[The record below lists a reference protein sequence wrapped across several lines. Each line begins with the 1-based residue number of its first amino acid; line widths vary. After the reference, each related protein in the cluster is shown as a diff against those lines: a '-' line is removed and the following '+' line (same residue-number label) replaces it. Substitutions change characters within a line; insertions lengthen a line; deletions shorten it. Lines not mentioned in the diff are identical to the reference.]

1 MVSGTSNRGS
11 DKLLRGGIIMRT
23 RNEGIVLV
31 SLFAV
36 FFLSSIALA
45 VDCPIPDT
53 GQTKCYDAD
62 GNEISPCP
70 SPGQPYYGQDAQ
82 FPCNPQSY
90 TSLAGG
96 IMVQDNLTGLI
107 WEAKQDKDDT
117 PNYTNPHDAD
127 NTYTWYDG
135 SSGTPGDGTDT
146 LDFIAALN
154 SSQFGGYSDW
164 RLPTVIELSF
174 IRNLGNFNPSINT
187 GYFSNTVSSYY
198 WSSTTY
204 AGYPGYAWYVCF
216 LYGYVLSYYKSSRSY
231 VRAVRCGQCGSFD
244 SSTTTTI
251 SGSTTT
257 TTTQS
262 CPTEEIYGEHSEET
276 ELLRY
281 LRDKVLN
288 QTPEGQEI
296 IRLYYELS
304 FTIVQ
309 MLEEDEEFRA
319 QVKEMIDGVL
329 IMLEEK

>member
-1 MVSGTSNRGS
+1 MWQQ
-11 DKLLRGGIIMRT
+11 
-23 RNEGIVLV
+23 
-31 SLFAV
+31 
-36 FFLSSIALA
+36 
-45 VDCPIPDT
+45 DT
-53 GQTKCYDAD
+53 A
-62 GNEISPCP
+62 
-70 SPGQPYYGQDAQ
+70 PGY
-82 FPCNPQSY
+82 
-90 TSLAGG
+90 
-96 IMVQDNLTGLI
+96 
-107 WEAKQDKDDT
+107 
-117 PNYTNPHDAD
+117 
-127 NTYTWYDG
+127 YTWQQALSYCE
-135 SSGTPGDGTDT
+135 SLT
-146 LDFIAALN
+146 LAKYA
-154 SSQFGGYSDW
+154 DW
-164 RLPTVIELSF
+164 RLPNKNELQS
-174 IRNLGNFNPSINT
+174 IVDYSRYDPAINT
-187 GYFSNTVSSYY
+187 TYFPSTESSFY

-204 AGYPGYAWYVCF
+204 ACCPNSACFVNFDDGYF
-216 LYGYVLSYYKSSRSY
+216 YGYDKSSTYCY
-231 VRAVRCGQCGSFD
+231 VRAVRSGQCGPFD
-244 SSTTTTI
+244 SSTTTTVASTTTTI

>member
-1 MVSGTSNRGS
+1 
-11 DKLLRGGIIMRT
+11 MRKI
-23 RNEGIVLV
+23 EVVLV
-31 SLFAV
+31 TLFALL
-36 FFLSSIALA
+36 FLSSIALA

-53 GQTKCYDAD
+53 GQTKCYDD
-62 GNEISPCP
+62 EQEITCP
-70 SPGQPYYGQDAQ
+70 SPGDPFYGQDAQ
-82 FPCNPQSY
+82 YPCNPQSY
-90 TSLAGG
+90 TKLDANSNDLPDNATEWV
-96 IMVQDNLTGLI
+96 MVRDNVTGLVWQKDTAPGTYNWGEAISYCENLTL
-107 WEAKQDKDDT
+107 
-117 PNYTNPHDAD
+117 
-127 NTYTWYDG
+127 
-135 SSGTPGDGTDT
+135 
-146 LDFIAALN
+146 
-154 SSQFGGYSDW
+154 GGYSDW

>member
-1 MVSGTSNRGS
+1 
-11 DKLLRGGIIMRT
+11 
-23 RNEGIVLV
+23 
-31 SLFAV
+31 
-36 FFLSSIALA
+36 
-45 VDCPIPDT
+45 
-53 GQTKCYDAD
+53 
-62 GNEISPCP
+62 
-70 SPGQPYYGQDAQ
+70 
-82 FPCNPQSY
+82 
-90 TSLAGG
+90 
-96 IMVQDNLTGLI
+96 
-107 WEAKQDKDDT
+107 
-117 PNYTNPHDAD
+117 
-127 NTYTWYDG
+127 
-135 SSGTPGDGTDT
+135 
-146 LDFIAALN
+146 
-154 SSQFGGYSDW
+154 
-164 RLPTVIELSF
+164 
-174 IRNLGNFNPSINT
+174 
-187 GYFSNTVSSYY
+187 
-198 WSSTTY
+198 
-204 AGYPGYAWYVCF
+204 
-216 LYGYVLSYYKSSRSY
+216 VLSYYKSSRSY